1 MLGALPPFLK
11 TMVIDIQ
18 KYIAN
23 LADRIIQ
30 CDIAYYEN
38 DSPLISD
45 AEYDALRKE
54 YRELIA
60 KHPLFIP
67 PNDPENRIGAA
78 PQKGF
83 KKVQHLRPMLS
94 LDNVFNEVDLKS
106 FFQKISRFLN
116 VDLDSF
122 TPMVVELKLDGLSA
136 SIRYKDGK
144 LIKAA
149 TRGTGVEGEDVTA
162 NVKTIASIPHK
173 IPYIANEI
181 EVRGEIFMHKED
193 FLNMNSERELHGEAL
208 FANPRNAA
216 AGSLRQL
223 DSKITVKRPLK
234 FFAYEVVGLEGSS
247 THEQTLQTLESW
259 GFPVNPDRALCETLQ
274 EVLDFYQNV
283 ELRRSHL
290 PYDIDGLVYKVN
302 DLSLQKRL
310 GFVARSPRFA
320 VAHKFQAEQAIT
332 TLKSITVQVGR
343 TGVLTPVAELEP
355 INIGGVLVSR
365 ATLHNEDEINR
376 KQISV
381 GDKVV
386 VQRAGDVIPQ
396 VVKVV
401 ESLGIF
407 QPYKLPEKCPE
418 CNAETIRIEGE
429 AARRCT
435 RSVGCKAQALGRL
448 KLFVSKQA
456 FDIEGLGSRNVEAFF
471 EKGFIK
477 YPSDIFTLEEKYR
490 ATIEKMEG
498 WGSKSVGNL
507 FEAINPKRTIPLDKF
522 IYSLGIPQ
530 IGEVTAKLLAKV
542 YETWDHFYSSMQ
554 KASDKKSAEYAYLI
568 DLDGIG
574 ANMAEDLPAFFQS
587 SSEMD
592 WVEKLV
598 GSLTILPVQKLAAS
612 ASEYSGK
619 SIVFTGT
626 MQSMGRQE
634 AKDKAERLGMR
645 VQSAVSKK
653 TDYVVVGESAGSKAK
668 KAEELNIKIITEQDW
683 QKII

>member
-1 MLGALPPFLK
+1 
-11 TMVIDIQ
+11 MVVDIQ
-18 KYIAN
+18 KYIAD

-38 DSPLISD
+38 DAPLISD
-45 AEYDALRKE
+45 AEYDVLRKE
-54 YRELIA
+54 YRKLIE
-60 KHPLFIP
+60 KHPLFTP
-67 PNDPENRIGAA
+67 ANDPEKRVGAA
-78 PQKGF
+78 LQKRF
-83 KKVQHLRPMLS
+83 NKIQHLRPMLS
-94 LDNVFNEVDLKS
+94 LDNVFDAEDLKA

-116 VDLDSF
+116 LALDSF
-122 TPMVVELKLDGLSA
+122 TPMVAELKLDGLSA
-136 SIRYKDGK
+136 SIRYQHGK
-144 LIKAA
+144 LVKAA

-162 NVKTIASIPHK
+162 NIKTISSIPHE
-173 IPYIANEI
+173 IPFTENEI
-181 EVRGEIFMHKED
+181 EVRGEIFMNKD
-193 FLNMNSERELHGEAL
+193 AFLTMNSEREVKGEAL

-223 DSKITVKRPLK
+223 DFTITAKRPLK
-234 FFAYEVVGLEGSS
+234 FFAYEVVGFEESS
-247 THEQTLQTLESW
+247 THEQTLQTLLAW
-259 GFPVNPDRALCETLQ
+259 GFPVNPDRALCHSLQ
-274 EVLDFYQNV
+274 EILNFYNSID
-283 ELRRSHL
+283 LRRSHL

-302 DLSLQKRL
+302 DLGLQKRL

-332 TLKSITVQVGR
+332 TLKAITVQVGR

-355 INIGGVLVSR
+355 INIGGVLVAR

-376 KQISV
+376 KQISI

-401 ESLGIF
+401 ESKSVFHLY
-407 QPYKLPEKCPE
+407 QLPERCPE
-418 CNAETIRIEGE
+418 CSAETMRIEGE

-435 RSVGCKAQALGRL
+435 GGMNCKAQALGRL

-456 FDIEGLGSRNVEAFF
+456 FDIEGLGSKNVETFF
-471 EKGFIK
+471 EKEFIRT
-477 YPSDIFTLEEKYR
+477 PNDIFTLEERHR
-490 ATIEKMEG
+490 AAIQKLEG
-498 WGSKSVGNL
+498 WGNKSAHNL
-507 FEAINPKRTIPLDKF
+507 FEAINVKRTISLDKF

-530 IGEVTAKLLAKV
+530 VGVVTAKLLAKV
-542 YETWDHFYSSMQ
+542 YETWDHFCTSMQ
-554 KASDKKSAEYAYLI
+554 KASDKESSEYAHLI
-568 DLDGIG
+568 GLDGVG
-574 ANMAEDLPAFFQS
+574 ETMAQDLLIFFQS

-592 WVEKLV
+592 WVTKLAER
-598 GSLTILPVQKLAAS
+598 LTIKPIQRIDAS
-612 ASEYSGK
+612 ISPYNGK

-653 TDYVVVGESAGSKAK
+653 TDYVVVGEAAGSKAK
-668 KAEELNIKIITEQDW
+668 KAEELKLKIITEKEW
-683 QKII
+683 VEIR